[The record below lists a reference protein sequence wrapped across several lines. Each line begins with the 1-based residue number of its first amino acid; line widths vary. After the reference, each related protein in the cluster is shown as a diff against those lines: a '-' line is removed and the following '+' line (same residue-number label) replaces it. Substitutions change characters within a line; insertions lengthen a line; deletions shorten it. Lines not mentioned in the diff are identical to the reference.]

1 MLVTELVTPSYADR
15 PGKANRLSG
24 NPPFL
29 HVPFKNSINALGLCR
44 GSFVWLIIFFFF
56 HSCSFLNVFLFPLG
70 ESNVDATRNPTESFC
85 ALPCMLPIAS
95 PTIASP
101 TIASPNKAIG
111 ATVMIL
117 GMWISASAIV
127 LLSKFIP
134 KWLCPG
140 GRGHANRSRRESLH
154 VQPVDST
161 WRLKPWQSNHQTGCM
176 FLSTIWKYC
185 DSYYIQLCKLLWWLN
200 IQSWQQLSKIQEF
213 IQLKLAKSVV
223 PA

>member
-1 MLVTELVTPSYADR
+1 MQTDLEKQIDCQEIHLFSMYHSRTL
-15 PGKANRLSG
+15 
-24 NPPFL
+24 
-29 HVPFKNSINALGLCR
+29 INALGLCR
-44 GSFVWLIIFFFF
+44 GSFVWLIFFFFFF

-70 ESNVDATRNPTESFC
+70 ESNVDATRNPTESFSFC

-101 TIASPNKAIG
+101 NKAIC

-185 DSYYIQLCKLLWWLN
+185 DSHYIQLCKLLWWLN